1 MTERFDEIS
10 NIDRIEFTLYG
21 NDEIKRASAVVN
33 DTYGINIAETY
44 DLLEPKRG
52 GLVDPRLGTA
62 DSTMLCATCGL
73 EYKNCQGHFGHT
85 ELAEPVWHMGF
96 INTVKSIMACICIR
110 CSKLLINKSIDE
122 INQVIR
128 NKYGKVRF
136 AEIKKLTSG
145 IKYCQRTDYA
155 CGSPVPVIT
164 KKIINTG
171 NTSGSILLQAETELS
186 GVSEEDGGN
195 PLGKKRVIE
204 ILKPK
209 TVYNILKNVSDL
221 DYQIMGF
228 DTVKARPE
236 DMIIINFPVPPIAIR
251 PPAKKDFLS
260 SGVSEDTLT
269 HKLADIIKYNIK
281 VRKLLDKEAATGE
294 DMKYNDDY
302 IRQLQ
307 YQIATY
313 YNNED
318 INLPISQQKTGGRPT
333 KSISERISGK
343 TGRIRQNLNGK
354 RVEGSGRAVIT
365 SDPTIGIDEVGIP
378 LKIAMS
384 IPFPEVV
391 TPDNYE
397 YLSKLVANGRDKYPG
412 IIKIINRKGVSYDI
426 RYRTRAMKIQFGD
439 IVERHLVDGDYVL
452 FNRQPSLHKLSMMGH
467 KVKVSLND
475 KFTTFRMN
483 PSACKPYNAD
493 FDGDEM
499 NVFVPQTI
507 QSVVELSMLANVT
520 SLIISPRN
528 TEPIIQLVQDGV
540 LGSYLFTETNQPLT
554 WNRVMR
560 TLMNTENIDITK
572 VPKKEMDTYELMSY
586 LIPDINLSTKVKVEH
601 GKFISGKVG
610 VKTLND
616 ANGFIGTIYDQ
627 YGGEITRDFIDNLQ
641 KVILSWLQLKG
652 FTVGLKDCIIDDSIL
667 SKVRE
672 KTNKLMVEVKHL
684 ITEQE
689 NHPGLLDESIFE
701 ENIGTMLT
709 AHAGNMGKI
718 VLDSTDSSNNL
729 FVMLDSGAKGKVE
742 QLGSIASLV
751 GQINMNNKR
760 IAKKV
765 NNRTLPHYH
774 QFDDTPAARGFVSS
788 SYVKGL
794 RPTEFFFQQMAN
806 RDGLIDTAIKSV
818 TGDTPIVIYE
828 NNVSKYV
835 NIGDWIDNQL
845 DSNKDRVEHY
855 EEREME
861 LLQLDNPIYIP
872 TADADGNVTWGE
884 ITAIT
889 RHDPGKE
896 LYEIKTLSG
905 KKVIVTESKSLLI
918 YNNTSKQFERMST
931 PDVKLGHFVPVTMKL
946 GKPPVI
952 TKQIDMSM
960 YLSKSEY
967 IYGTDFIKAHD
978 AVANV
983 MENREHIPSGWWES
997 NNGKL
1002 FTLPY
1007 DSKAR
1012 FQRATV
1018 RSNMDNIMKGYI
1030 YPFTTNREH
1039 SRIPD
1044 VFELNEMN
1052 GKFIGL
1058 FLAEGNVDVKSG
1070 YVGITN
1076 NSPNIQTFVK
1086 DWFDNWGLKSH
1097 YESHINNI
1105 GGTSS
1110 TIRGYSTI
1118 LAKFL
1123 DAIIGHGAE
1132 NKFVPDFAYSAPEE
1146 FIIGI
1151 INGYISGDGTIT
1163 NNSIEVGSASSKLID
1178 GISMLC
1184 TRLGIF
1190 GKVSM
1195 RQLKSNNIGTVHILP
1210 TYTLSIRAQWASK
1223 FGEVIPLMDEKK
1235 NIAIKEMEATK
1246 VHRNFGFQK
1255 DVVLDEITEINI
1267 IDVKK
1272 YPKVYDLTVP
1282 STLNFGLANGL
1293 HVVDTADTGYIQRKF
1308 IKAMEDVMVYYD
1320 GIVRNSNNQIIQY
1333 FYGASNLD
1341 QIKQKPVKINIIN
1354 MNDEKIRETLI
1365 FSKDEL
1371 KKLVKNKKDLAAT
1384 EKLNEDYGKRLIKYR
1399 DELRLICM
1407 KSKLNYNTIQDVFM
1421 LPVNLFRIINAYIN
1435 KDSKVKSDLEY
1446 NDVLEVIKDIISSEN
1461 TKLFCMTSDERKLNN
1476 NLNIRRQMEDNNKYL
1491 FIISIYEYLSPK
1503 KCIND
1508 YRFTK
1513 ELLNNVK
1520 NDIIKSFNKAVVD
1533 SGEMVGIL
1541 GAQSMGERTTQLN
1554 LNTKHSAGTI
1564 KKGTQGVMRM
1574 NEIMRCTKSIKTP
1587 ILTIYLDKKY
1597 RYDKESAY
1605 KIASYISYLTLNDIV
1620 IKGDI
1625 GFDPDVNNG
1634 FLKMD
1639 KIDPK
1644 TAMQIYD
1651 IKLEL
1656 KKLPWMFRFRINRDM
1671 LYAKKLKLFDIKIN
1685 FVKFWRDKINNSKTI
1700 SKLEKDVFNRVVNC
1714 AILTS
1719 NENEANPVIH
1729 IRFDLNNYDLNKII
1743 ELQDYILHD
1752 FNLKGLEGITGI
1764 DVMKQ
1769 SQVEF
1774 LENGDIENKD
1784 QYILQTDGI
1793 NMSGIRSITGIDH
1806 VRTITND
1813 MYSIY
1818 ANYGIEAVR
1827 NAIINEI
1834 SELINNVNVHHIS
1847 LLVDVMTHSGAL
1859 ISVDRN
1865 GINRQDTDP
1874 LSRASFERTME
1885 QFLNAAAFNE
1895 TDKLKSVSSRIIIG
1909 RMINGGTGY
1918 CNLMMDNDILE
1929 NTEINV
1935 SNIEKGLNMVD
1946 NVIKLEENM
1955 LIDDLINK
1963 DSDIYVV

>member
-1 MTERFDEIS
+1 
-10 NIDRIEFTLYG
+10 
-21 NDEIKRASAVVN
+21 
-33 DTYGINIAETY
+33 
-44 DLLEPKRG
+44 
-52 GLVDPRLGTA
+52 
-62 DSTMLCATCGL
+62 
-73 EYKNCQGHFGHT
+73 
-85 ELAEPVWHMGF
+85 
-96 INTVKSIMACICIR
+96 
-110 CSKLLINKSIDE
+110 
-122 INQVIR
+122 
-128 NKYGKVRF
+128 
-136 AEIKKLTSG
+136 
-145 IKYCQRTDYA
+145 
-155 CGSPVPVIT
+155 
-164 KKIINTG
+164 
-171 NTSGSILLQAETELS
+171 
-186 GVSEEDGGN
+186 
-195 PLGKKRVIE
+195 
-204 ILKPK
+204 
-209 TVYNILKNVSDL
+209 
-221 DYQIMGF
+221 
-228 DTVKARPE
+228 
-236 DMIIINFPVPPIAIR
+236 
-251 PPAKKDFLS
+251 
-260 SGVSEDTLT
+260 
-269 HKLADIIKYNIK
+269 
-281 VRKLLDKEAATGE
+281 
-294 DMKYNDDY
+294 
-302 IRQLQ
+302 
-307 YQIATY
+307 
-313 YNNED
+313 
-318 INLPISQQKTGGRPT
+318 
-333 KSISERISGK
+333 
-343 TGRIRQNLNGK
+343 
-354 RVEGSGRAVIT
+354 
-365 SDPTIGIDEVGIP
+365 
-378 LKIAMS
+378 
-384 IPFPEVV
+384 
-391 TPDNYE
+391 
-397 YLSKLVANGRDKYPG
+397 
-412 IIKIINRKGVSYDI
+412 
-426 RYRTRAMKIQFGD
+426 
-439 IVERHLVDGDYVL
+439 
-452 FNRQPSLHKLSMMGH
+452 
-467 KVKVSLND
+467 
-475 KFTTFRMN
+475 MN

-586 LIPDINLSTKVKVEH
+586 LLPNINLDTKVKVEH

-652 FTVGLKDCIIDDSIL
+652 FSIGLKDCIIDDSIL

-709 AHAGNMGKI
+709 AHAGDMGKI
-718 VLDSTDSSNNL
+718 VLDATDSSNNF

-835 NIGDWIDNQL
+835 NIGDWIDKQL

-931 PDVKLGHFVPVTMKL
+931 PDVKPGHFVPVTM
-946 GKPPVI
+946 
-952 TKQIDMSM
+952 
-960 YLSKSEY
+960 
-967 IYGTDFIKAHD
+967 
-978 AVANV
+978 N
-983 MENREHIPSGWWES
+983 
-997 NNGKL
+997 
-1002 FTLPY
+1002 LP
-1007 DSKAR
+1007 
-1012 FQRATV
+1012 
-1018 RSNMDNIMKGYI
+1018 
-1030 YPFTTNREH
+1030 
-1039 SRIPD
+1039 
-1044 VFELNEMN
+1044 
-1052 GKFIGL
+1052 
-1058 FLAEGNVDVKSG
+1058 
-1070 YVGITN
+1070 
-1076 NSPNIQTFVK
+1076 
-1086 DWFDNWGLKSH
+1086 
-1097 YESHINNI
+1097 
-1105 GGTSS
+1105 
-1110 TIRGYSTI
+1110 
-1118 LAKFL
+1118 
-1123 DAIIGHGAE
+1123 
-1132 NKFVPDFAYSAPEE
+1132 AP
-1146 FIIGI
+1146 
-1151 INGYISGDGTIT
+1151 
-1163 NNSIEVGSASSKLID
+1163 SSKLQSID
-1178 GISMLC
+1178 VSKVDYSNMNSDIFLNKCLELLICDKQTILQFMNNVDMSKIIDSRVKDIIIML
-1184 TRLGIF
+1184 
-1190 GKVSM
+1190 
-1195 RQLKSNNIGTVHILP
+1195 QNITN
-1210 TYTLSIRAQWASK
+1210 TFDSYK
-1223 FGEVIPLMDEKK
+1223 F
-1235 NIAIKEMEATK
+1235 TT
-1246 VHRNFGFQK
+1246 QK

-1308 IKAMEDVMVYYD
+1308 IKGMEDVMVYYD

-1354 MNDEKIRETLI
+1354 MNDEKIREKLI

-1446 NDVLEVIKDIISSEN
+1446 NDVLEAIKEIISSEN
-1461 TKLFCMTSDERKLNN
+1461 TKLFCMTADERKVNN
-1476 NLNIRRQMEDNNKYL
+1476 NNNIRKEMEDNNKYL
-1491 FIISIYEYLSPK
+1491 FMISIYEYLAPK

-1520 NDIIKSFNKAVVD
+1520 NNIIKSFNKAVVD
-1533 SGEMVGIL
+1533 AGEMVGIL

-1625 GFDPDVNNG
+1625 GYDPDVNNG
-1634 FLKMD
+1634 FLKTD

-1656 KKLPWMFRFRINRDM
+1656 KKLPWMFRFRINREM

-1719 NENEANPVIH
+1719 NENEVNPVIH

-1834 SELINNVNVHHIS
+1834 GELINNVNVHHIS

-1865 GINRQDTDP
+1865 GINRQYTDP

-1935 SNIEKGLNMVD
+1935 SNIERGLNMVD

-1955 LIDDLINK
+1955 LINDLINK

>member
-1 MTERFDEIS
+1 M
-10 NIDRIEFTLYG
+10 
-21 NDEIKRASAVVN
+21 
-33 DTYGINIAETY
+33 
-44 DLLEPKRG
+44 
-52 GLVDPRLGTA
+52 
-62 DSTMLCATCGL
+62 
-73 EYKNCQGHFGHT
+73 
-85 ELAEPVWHMGF
+85 
-96 INTVKSIMACICIR
+96 
-110 CSKLLINKSIDE
+110 
-122 INQVIR
+122 IR

-164 KKIINTG
+164 KKIVNTG

-294 DMKYNDDY
+294 DMKYNEDY

-318 INLPISQQKTGGRPT
+318 INLPVSQQKTGGRPT

-718 VLDSTDSSNNL
+718 VLDATDSSNNF

-806 RDGLIDTAIKSV
+806 RDGLIDTAIK
-818 TGDTPIVIYE
+818 
-828 NNVSKYV
+828 
-835 NIGDWIDNQL
+835 
-845 DSNKDRVEHY
+845 
-855 EEREME
+855 
-861 LLQLDNPIYIP
+861 
-872 TADADGNVTWGE
+872 
-884 ITAIT
+884 
-889 RHDPGKE
+889 
-896 LYEIKTLSG
+896 
-905 KKVIVTESKSLLI
+905 
-918 YNNTSKQFERMST
+918 
-931 PDVKLGHFVPVTMKL
+931 
-946 GKPPVI
+946 
-952 TKQIDMSM
+952 
-960 YLSKSEY
+960 
-967 IYGTDFIKAHD
+967 
-978 AVANV
+978 
-983 MENREHIPSGWWES
+983 
-997 NNGKL
+997 
-1002 FTLPY
+1002 
-1007 DSKAR
+1007 
-1012 FQRATV
+1012 
-1018 RSNMDNIMKGYI
+1018 
-1030 YPFTTNREH
+1030 
-1039 SRIPD
+1039 
-1044 VFELNEMN
+1044 
-1052 GKFIGL
+1052 
-1058 FLAEGNVDVKSG
+1058 
-1070 YVGITN
+1070 
-1076 NSPNIQTFVK
+1076 
-1086 DWFDNWGLKSH
+1086 
-1097 YESHINNI
+1097 
-1105 GGTSS
+1105 
-1110 TIRGYSTI
+1110 
-1118 LAKFL
+1118 
-1123 DAIIGHGAE
+1123 
-1132 NKFVPDFAYSAPEE
+1132 
-1146 FIIGI
+1146 
-1151 INGYISGDGTIT
+1151 
-1163 NNSIEVGSASSKLID
+1163 
-1178 GISMLC
+1178 
-1184 TRLGIF
+1184 
-1190 GKVSM
+1190 
-1195 RQLKSNNIGTVHILP
+1195 
-1210 TYTLSIRAQWASK
+1210 
-1223 FGEVIPLMDEKK
+1223 
-1235 NIAIKEMEATK
+1235 
-1246 VHRNFGFQK
+1246 
-1255 DVVLDEITEINI
+1255 
-1267 IDVKK
+1267 
-1272 YPKVYDLTVP
+1272 
-1282 STLNFGLANGL
+1282 
-1293 HVVDTADTGYIQRKF
+1293 TADTGYIQRKF
-1308 IKAMEDVMVYYD
+1308 IKGMEDVMVYYD

-1354 MNDEKIRETLI
+1354 MNDVKIRETLI

-1371 KKLVKNKKDLAAT
+1371 KKLVKNKKDLTAT

-1446 NDVLEVIKDIISSEN
+1446 NDVLEVIKEIISSEN
-1461 TKLFCMTSDERKLNN
+1461 TKLFCMTSDERKTD
-1476 NLNIRRQMEDNNKYL
+1476 NIRRQMEDNNKYL

-1656 KKLPWMFRFRINRDM
+1656 KKLPWMFRFRINREM

-1700 SKLEKDVFNRVVNC
+1700 SKSEKDVFNRVVNC

-1719 NENEANPVIH
+1719 NENEVNPVIH

>member
-195 PLGKKRVIE
+195 LLGKKRVIE

-294 DMKYNDDY
+294 DMKYNEDY

-586 LIPDINLSTKVKVEH
+586 LLPNINLDTKVKVDH

-652 FTVGLKDCIIDDSIL
+652 FSIGLKDCIIDDSIL

-709 AHAGNMGKI
+709 AHAGDMGKI
-718 VLDSTDSSNNL
+718 VLDATDSSNNF

-806 RDGLIDTAIKSV
+806 RDGLIDTAIK
-818 TGDTPIVIYE
+818 
-828 NNVSKYV
+828 
-835 NIGDWIDNQL
+835 
-845 DSNKDRVEHY
+845 
-855 EEREME
+855 
-861 LLQLDNPIYIP
+861 
-872 TADADGNVTWGE
+872 
-884 ITAIT
+884 
-889 RHDPGKE
+889 
-896 LYEIKTLSG
+896 
-905 KKVIVTESKSLLI
+905 
-918 YNNTSKQFERMST
+918 
-931 PDVKLGHFVPVTMKL
+931 
-946 GKPPVI
+946 
-952 TKQIDMSM
+952 
-960 YLSKSEY
+960 
-967 IYGTDFIKAHD
+967 
-978 AVANV
+978 
-983 MENREHIPSGWWES
+983 
-997 NNGKL
+997 
-1002 FTLPY
+1002 
-1007 DSKAR
+1007 
-1012 FQRATV
+1012 
-1018 RSNMDNIMKGYI
+1018 
-1030 YPFTTNREH
+1030 
-1039 SRIPD
+1039 
-1044 VFELNEMN
+1044 
-1052 GKFIGL
+1052 
-1058 FLAEGNVDVKSG
+1058 
-1070 YVGITN
+1070 
-1076 NSPNIQTFVK
+1076 
-1086 DWFDNWGLKSH
+1086 
-1097 YESHINNI
+1097 
-1105 GGTSS
+1105 
-1110 TIRGYSTI
+1110 
-1118 LAKFL
+1118 
-1123 DAIIGHGAE
+1123 
-1132 NKFVPDFAYSAPEE
+1132 
-1146 FIIGI
+1146 
-1151 INGYISGDGTIT
+1151 
-1163 NNSIEVGSASSKLID
+1163 
-1178 GISMLC
+1178 
-1184 TRLGIF
+1184 
-1190 GKVSM
+1190 
-1195 RQLKSNNIGTVHILP
+1195 
-1210 TYTLSIRAQWASK
+1210 
-1223 FGEVIPLMDEKK
+1223 
-1235 NIAIKEMEATK
+1235 
-1246 VHRNFGFQK
+1246 
-1255 DVVLDEITEINI
+1255 
-1267 IDVKK
+1267 
-1272 YPKVYDLTVP
+1272 
-1282 STLNFGLANGL
+1282 
-1293 HVVDTADTGYIQRKF
+1293 TADTGYIQRKF

-1354 MNDEKIRETLI
+1354 MNDVKIRETLI

-1446 NDVLEVIKDIISSEN
+1446 NDVLEVIKEIISSEN

-1491 FIISIYEYLSPK
+1491 FMISIYEYLAPK

-1520 NDIIKSFNKAVVD
+1520 NNIIKSFNKAVVD

-1651 IKLEL
+1651 VKLEL

-1719 NENEANPVIH
+1719 NENEVNPVIH

-1834 SELINNVNVHHIS
+1834 GELINNVNVHHIS
-1847 LLVDVMTHSGAL
+1847 LLVDIMTHSGAL